1 MWVGLCIFSNI
12 QPVTLKYFLEERGG
26 KYVTHPKALEKKFLA
41 VLREFRRKREAGME
55 GEGKKRGPS
64 SPTYLAAG
72 PFKIR
77 KKPHS
82 SHPHQEEGAKKLR
95 SIWMGQKQ
103 PPAQRNT
110 PIQHSATLERC
121 FLQ

>member
-1 MWVGLCIFSNI
+1 MKIAINPRVWVGLCIFSNI

-26 KYVTHPKALEKKFLA
+26 IYVTHPKALEKFLA
-41 VLREFRRKREAGME
+41 VLGEFRRKREAGME

-64 SPTYLAAG
+64 SSAYPAAG
-72 PFKIR
+72 PFKST

-82 SHPHQEEGAKKLR
+82 SLPHQEEEAKTLR

-103 PPAQRNT
+103 PPAQ
-110 PIQHSATLERC
+110 
-121 FLQ
+121 